1 MNLDR
6 LQIKIRTRKRKKGK
20 KRTIRVAQIFESRD
34 IIAAS
39 DKRRRLI
46 IFEIGWIP
54 EGDKTSKNDDVTKK
68 IDNR

>member
-6 LQIKIRTRKRKKGK
+6 LQIKIRTRKRKKENRK
-20 KRTIRVAQIFESRD
+20 IRVAQIFESRD

-54 EGDKTSKNDDVTKK
+54 EGDKTSKNWKK
-68 IDNR
+68 TEENW

>member
-6 LQIKIRTRKRKKGK
+6 LQIKIRTRKRKKENRK
-20 KRTIRVAQIFESRD
+20 IRVAQIFESRD

>member
-6 LQIKIRTRKRKKGK
+6 LQIKIRTRKRKKE
-20 KRTIRVAQIFESRD
+20 KRKIRVAQIFESRD

-54 EGDKTSKNDDVTKK
+54 EGDKTSKNADVTKK
-68 IDNR
+68 IHNR